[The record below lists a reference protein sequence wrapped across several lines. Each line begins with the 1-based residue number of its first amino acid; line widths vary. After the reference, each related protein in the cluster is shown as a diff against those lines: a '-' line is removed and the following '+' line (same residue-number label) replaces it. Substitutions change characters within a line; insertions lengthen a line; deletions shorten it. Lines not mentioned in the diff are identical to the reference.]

1 VAAAAASPSA
11 GGGAWWEK
19 IQAADD
25 AAAYEPQGF
34 RNMATPEAFGTS
46 RLKAGPTGEGDGAT
60 TGNEDDNE
68 DSNEDN
74 EYHEGGHRGA
84 ATRSGADNGAAAHGA
99 APTHKHTNTST
110 INNAEMIDNAV
121 LYEGASVGIDGTDPD
136 ALFAQL
142 LEMGYGEEDAHDAA
156 FRCSTIEAAVEA
168 INNKTDPEF
177 LRRLAA
183 AYAAP
188 PRAQP
193 PPAHVSAAMA
203 RDAAA
208 AAAIAAAEAA
218 AVVQPAADAWVTVP
232 ARVKSHGG
240 ANAAAGEG
248 GPFRMLPAEAS
259 AILIRLCAAKKAR
272 LRCVVKAVHL

>member
-34 RNMATPEAFGTS
+34 RNMATPEAFGAS

-74 EYHEGGHRGA
+74 EYHDQGGHRGA
-84 ATRSGADNGAAAHGA
+84 ATRSGAEHGAAAHGA
-99 APTHKHTNTST
+99 APTHTNLNV
-110 INNAEMIDNAV
+110 NNAIDNAA
-121 LYEGASVGIDGTDPD
+121 LYEGASAGIDGTDPD

-208 AAAIAAAEAA
+208 AAAIAAAEVA

-259 AILIRLCAAKKAR
+259 AILIRLCAAKKVR
-272 LRCVVKAVHL
+272 TRCVVKFVHL